1 VKPSPKT
8 IQRRKQELRKR
19 FGSAPLR
26 KVLGLKLQY
35 DAEGNAVFHLP
46 YNPSFSN
53 SVGGVH
59 GGIIGALVDMAGW
72 WAAAPY
78 YHHWIAT
85 AEYQVRLLQP
95 AHETDLYATG
105 KLLRAGSKI
114 AMCEVEVRAPDGTL
128 VAVGSCTFAATSV
141 RMSTPPR

>member
-1 VKPSPKT
+1 MKPSPKT
-8 IQRRKQELRKR
+8 IQRRKQELQKR
-19 FGSAPLR
+19 FATAPLR
-26 KVLGLKLQY
+26 KTFGMKLEY
-35 DAEGNAVFHLP
+35 DPEGNPVFHLP
-46 YNPSFSN
+46 YNPSLSN

-59 GGIIGALVDMAGW
+59 GGIIGTLVDMAGW
-72 WAAAPY
+72 WAAAPFY
-78 YHHWIAT
+78 DHWIAT

-128 VAVGSCTFAATSV
+128 VAVGSGTFATTSV
-141 RMSTPPR
+141 RMGEAPG